1 MRNKAHWRPT
11 KYLVPA
17 RGKLRAPARSG
28 DIWAGSVLIAT
39 LIGRWYR
46 KELSRH
52 ARGRLLDLGC
62 GKVPLYEMYAPHVQ
76 EIICTDWPATLHGE
90 AFIDFANDL
99 NTGIPLRDAT
109 FDTIVLSDVL
119 EHIFHPDRLLREIH
133 RVLRPGATALI
144 NTPFLYL
151 IHEAPYDFYRYTP
164 YALERM
170 AGSAGLEVIQLD
182 LIGGGMLVIAD
193 VLGKL
198 LSNLPVGG
206 AHLASALQRVVL
218 LASRDLPQTSVYPL
232 FVAAV
237 LKKPLTNGA

>member
-1 MRNKAHWRPT
+1 
-11 KYLVPA
+11 
-17 RGKLRAPARSG
+17 
-28 DIWAGSVLIAT
+28 
-39 LIGRWYR
+39 
-46 KELSRH
+46 
-52 ARGRLLDLGC
+52 
-62 GKVPLYEMYAPHVQ
+62 MYAPHVQ

-218 LASRDLPQTSVYPL
+218 LASRDLPQTSAYPL